1 MKQLW
6 SGRFKESLDDLMLRF
21 SASIGYDRR
30 LYAYDIQGSIAHCKT
45 LHKAKVLKAVEAD
58 KII

>member
-30 LYAYDIQGSIAHCKT
+30 LYAYDIQGSIVDLQRLGEVFFQMCCDAFH
-45 LHKAKVLKAVEAD
+45 
-58 KII
+58 